1 MFKTLRYPTKQQGI
15 IWLRRRQ
22 KDRPTDI
29 ANDLRVSRP
38 FVTMEQKRAEGRIK
52 KLIEHAAS
60 VDRVK
65 IKRLSARYGIA
76 EGFCHAYD
84 SQVYVVY
91 SPKMGVHNWF
101 VHQGNCG
108 TCDLADECR
117 EILHTLA
124 EEWEIGI
131 PPEMS
136 PSELGVYLFETIR
149 RRLKWDKM

>member
-1 MFKTLRYPTKQQGI
+1 MMFNTLRYPTKQQNL

-29 ANDLRVSRP
+29 ANDLQVSRP

-65 IKRLSARYGIA
+65 IQRLSARYGIA
-76 EGFCHAYD
+76 EGFCHAYN
-84 SQVYVVY
+84 SQVYIVY
-91 SPKMGVHNWF
+91 SPKMGIHNWF

-108 TCDLADECR
+108 ACDLLDECK
-117 EILHTLA
+117 EILRTLA

-131 PPEMS
+131 PPEM
-136 PSELGVYLFETIR
+136 PPTELGVYLFETIR
-149 RRLKWDKM
+149 RRLKWN

>member
-1 MFKTLRYPTKQQGI
+1 MFNTLRYPTKRQNL

-29 ANDLRVSRP
+29 ANDLKVSRP

-65 IKRLSARYGIA
+65 IQRMSARYGIA

-84 SQVYVVY
+84 SQVYIVY

-101 VHQGNCG
+101 VHQGDCG
-108 TCDLADECR
+108 TCDLLDECN
-117 EILHTLA
+117 EILHNLA

-131 PPEMS
+131 PPGMS
-136 PSELGVYLFETIR
+136 PSDLGVYLFENIR

>member
-65 IKRLSARYGIA
+65 IKRLSA
-76 EGFCHAYD
+76 
-84 SQVYVVY
+84 
-91 SPKMGVHNWF
+91 
-101 VHQGNCG
+101 
-108 TCDLADECR
+108 
-117 EILHTLA
+117 
-124 EEWEIGI
+124 
-131 PPEMS
+131 
-136 PSELGVYLFETIR
+136 
-149 RRLKWDKM
+149 